1 MTRDAEPA
9 LTIRTDLRNADHATV
24 TIMGEVDLETAPELE
39 RRLVEAAERGTPVIV
54 DLGEC
59 AYMDSSGFRTLHR
72 TAALGRVVLV
82 VPPDAFLSRVVR
94 LAGLGELMQICD
106 DVAGASVF
114 LGTAPPR

>member
-9 LTIRTDLRNADHATV
+9 LTIRTDLRDAGHATV
-24 TIMGEVDLETAPELE
+24 TILVD
-39 RRLVEAAERGTPVIV
+39 V

-72 TAALGRVVLV
+72 AAALGRVVLV
-82 VPPDAFLSRVVR
+82 VPADAFLSRVVH

-106 DVAGASVF
+106 DVAGASQF
-114 LGTAPPR
+114 LGVAPPQ

>member
-9 LTIRTDLRNADHATV
+9 LTIRTDVRDADHATV

-39 RRLVEAAERGTPVIV
+39 RRLVEVAERGTPVVV

-59 AYMDSSGFRTLHR
+59 SYMDSSGFRTLHR
-72 TAALGRVVLV
+72 AAALGRVVLV
-82 VPPDAFLSRVVR
+82 IPPDGFLSRVVR

-106 DVAGASVF
+106 DVAGASEF
-114 LGTAPPR
+114 LGIAPPQ

>member
-9 LTIRTDLRNADHATV
+9 LTIRTDLRDADHATV
-24 TIMGEVDLETAPELE
+24 TIMGEIDLETAPEFE
-39 RRLVEAAERGTPVIV
+39 RRLVEVAERGTPVIV

-72 TAALGRVVLV
+72 AAALGRVVLV

-94 LAGLGELMQICD
+94 LAGLGELMPICD
-106 DVAGASVF
+106 DVAGAREL
-114 LGTAPPR
+114 LGITLPQ